1 MNEFDEIIDDE
12 IIDDEII
19 DDEIIDDEIQ
29 VVVKISDD

>member
-1 MNEFDEIIDDE
+1 MNEFDE